1 MRRFLFARCVIKA
14 IFADMKRLFFLS
26 VILVLLAS
34 CSSTERVS
42 YSQSTLDS
50 FVGQT
55 HEELVQRL
63 GAPTESVPDGGEG
76 YILVYEGNK
85 DIFRYSSKYA
95 SKSGT
100 LPKAQLYM
108 SKDGVCQRV
117 RVDNT
122 DSVKVTKVGGTIV
135 LVLIL
140 AILFL

>member
-1 MRRFLFARCVIKA
+1 
-14 IFADMKRLFFLS
+14 MKRLFFLS
-26 VILVLLAS
+26 LIILLLAS

-42 YSQSTLDS
+42 YSQNTLNS

-55 HEELVQRL
+55 HEELVQKL
-63 GAPTESVPDGGEG
+63 GAPTENVSDGGEG

-122 DSVKVTKVGGTIV
+122 DSVKVTKVGGTIA

-140 AILFL
+140 VLVLFH

>member
-1 MRRFLFARCVIKA
+1 MCLFFARFVQYA

-26 VILVLLAS
+26 LIILLLAS

-42 YSQSTLDS
+42 YSQNTLNS

-55 HEELVQRL
+55 HEELVQKL
-63 GAPTESVPDGGEG
+63 GAPTESVSDGGEG

-108 SKDGVCQRV
+108 SKDGVCERV

-135 LVLIL
+135 LVFILALIL
-140 AILFL
+140 L

>member
-1 MRRFLFARCVIKA
+1 
-14 IFADMKRLFFLS
+14 MKRLFFLS

-108 SKDGVCQRV
+108 SNDALL
-117 RVDNT
+117 N
-122 DSVKVTKVGGTIV
+122 
-135 LVLIL
+135 
-140 AILFL
+140 ALFASDPFASLFAYRPKRGLSFISQQLHPQSYP

>member
-1 MRRFLFARCVIKA
+1 
-14 IFADMKRLFFLS
+14 MKRIFFLS
-26 VILVLLAS
+26 LIILLLVS

-42 YSQSTLDS
+42 YSQNTLNS

-55 HEELVQRL
+55 HEELVQKL
-63 GAPTESVPDGGEG
+63 GAPTEKVSDGGEG
-76 YILVYEGNK
+76 YILVFEGNK
-85 DIFRYSSKYA
+85 DIFSYSSKYA

-122 DSVKVTKVGGTIV
+122 DSVKVTKVGGTIA

-140 AILFL
+140 VLVLFH